1 MLTAHS
7 REHTLS
13 DNSLFNF
20 GMVHDNVV
28 IIDAGSRPLAWQ
40 EELGRALPAGANSI
54 QGVDDIDGAAGNKP
68 R

>member
-1 MLTAHS
+1 MVTAHS

-28 IIDAGSRPLAWQ
+28 IIDAGSRSKSPKMSKRDFSKINEATLEQ
-40 EELGRALPAGANSI
+40 SSNGSPTSEAGSI
-54 QGVDDIDGAAGNKP
+54 
-68 R
+68 